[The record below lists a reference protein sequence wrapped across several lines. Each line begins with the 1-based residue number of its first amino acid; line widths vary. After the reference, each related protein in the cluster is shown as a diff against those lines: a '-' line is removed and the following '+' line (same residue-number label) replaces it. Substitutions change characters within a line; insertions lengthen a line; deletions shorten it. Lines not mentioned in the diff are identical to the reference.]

1 LGILETFIK
10 QKWNLLNQNDKNSLR
25 NFLVD
30 ILIYNV
36 NDDKLFAQNSFLI
49 NKLNNVIVLI
59 AKNEWTTGWP
69 NFISEL
75 CTSGKT
81 SQNLCENNMK
91 LLQLLSEE
99 INEFWKSSLTTKK
112 AIELKSKMQ
121 NEFEH
126 VYSLCQ
132 FIFSNSQS
140 VNKVSLV
147 FLYRDLYLFLLKIL
161 FLL

>member
-59 AKNEWTTGWP
+59 AKNEWTSGWP

-112 AIELKSKMQ
+112 
-121 NEFEH
+121 
-126 VYSLCQ
+126 
-132 FIFSNSQS
+132 SN
-140 VNKVSLV
+140 
-147 FLYRDLYLFLLKIL
+147 
-161 FLL
+161 